1 MKKLWSH
8 GWFAGLLAGVAFLLI
23 PTVSAGADTSTTIQG
38 KAPAA
43 VPANESSPT
52 PSGELIEF
60 DVGIELKDLAG
71 AEALAKE
78 VTDPTSRS
86 YRRFLSPQQW
96 ESRFSPS
103 AKADKEVEASLRAA
117 GIKIAKVA
125 PDRMTIVAEGTAEQ
139 IEAYFETKLA
149 DYEVGEETLRLASS
163 SLSAP
168 TNVAP
173 LITGVRGVNEIHAK
187 PANLTGTG
195 FGGWG
200 GREHGDHGH
209 GPWGWSGHGHG
220 HGHGS
225 PGHGGHGHGHW
236 PPPQEEEV
244 EEIEQPAGF
253 RNATPCSAYYGQ
265 ELASTLPEFG
275 DGFPNP
281 LPYAP
286 CGYKPAQLQGAYNL
300 AGPISQGLNGSGVT
314 VAIVDAYV
322 SPTLYSD
329 AVEYAQKNQGT
340 TSHGYHGAGG
350 SQQWQPGQFKEMI
363 QRPFTKTEECE
374 APGWSGEQT
383 LDVEAVHAMAPGAKV
398 LYVGGK
404 NCTVALYNAVQEVVD
419 GHLANIVSDSWSNG
433 PEEEEGETTESR
445 EAFNHVLL
453 MAAGTGVGVQ
463 FSSGDEG
470 DNFIVS
476 GKQQPSFP
484 GTSPY
489 ATAVGGTSV
498 EIGAQN
504 NRLGEVGWSTG
515 ISALCTAELA
525 EIGLCEASEVGDWE
539 PEAPGEYD
547 YGGGGGTTNQYAEPW
562 YQEPVVPKELAEK
575 AGTGELNRVVPDI
588 SMEGDPS
595 TGMLVGET
603 QVFADGTYYDQYRIG
618 GTSLSSPLFAGLM
631 ADADQAARGSLGFV
645 NPLLYHLDAGSQ
657 SSGAFYDILPAG
669 KQAVVRNDY
678 LNEQNAEEG
687 ILTSARIL
695 GMEGATEFFC
705 PQVNEE
711 TGECEV
717 EIEEAPE
724 SLSAAPGFDS
734 MTGIGS
740 PGDQFIQEVIRH

>member
-1 MKKLWSH
+1 MKKVCCH
-8 GWFAGLLAGVAFLLI
+8 GWFAALLAGVAFLLI
-23 PTVSAGADTSTTIQG
+23 PTVAAGAATPTTTIQG
-38 KAPAA
+38 QAAAA
-43 VPANESSPT
+43 VPANETAPT
-52 PSGELIEF
+52 PAEEMIEF

-78 VTDPTSRS
+78 VTDPTNRH
-86 YRRFLSPQQW
+86 YRRYLTPQQW

-103 AKADKEVEASLRAA
+103 AKADREVERSLRRA
-117 GIKIAKVA
+117 GIKITKVD
-125 PDRMTIVAEGTAEQ
+125 PDRMTIEAEGTAEQ
-139 IEAYFETKLA
+139 IEGYFETTLA
-149 DYEVGEETLRLASS
+149 QYEVGDESVRLASS
-163 SLSAP
+163 PLSAP
-168 TNVAP
+168 AAVAP
-173 LITGVRGVNEIHAK
+173 LITGVRGVNEVRAK
-187 PANLTGTG
+187 PANLTGG
-195 FGGWG
+195 PGEWGGW
-200 GREHGDHGH
+200 
-209 GPWGWSGHGHG
+209 GHGHG
-220 HGHGS
+220 HG
-225 PGHGGHGHGHW
+225 PGHGQGPWGWPGHGHGHG
-236 PPPQEEEV
+236 PPPAEEV
-244 EEIEQPAGF
+244 QEIPQPAGF
-253 RNATPCSAYYGQ
+253 RVGTPCSTYYA
-265 ELASTLPEFG
+265 EKLASTLPNFG

-281 LPYAP
+281 LPYAV

-300 AGPISQGLNGSGVT
+300 AGAIAAGDNGSGVT
-314 VAIVDAYV
+314 VAITDAFV

-329 AVEYAQKNQGT
+329 AVEYAKRNQP
-340 TSHGYHGAGG
+340 A
-350 SQQWQPGQFKEMI
+350 SQQWRPGQFKQI
-363 QRPFTKTEECE
+363 IHRPFTKIGPEECE
-374 APGWSGEQT
+374 AEGWSGEQT

-398 LYVGGK
+398 LYIGGK
-404 NCTVALYNAVQEVVD
+404 NCTVSLFNAVEEVVD
-419 GHLANIVSDSWSNG
+419 GHLANVVTNSWSNG

-470 DNFIVS
+470 DNFTVS
-476 GKQQPSFP
+476 GSQQPSFP

-515 ISALCTAELA
+515 ISALCTEELA
-525 EIGLCEASEVGDWE
+525 TLAEPLCEPSEVGTWA

-547 YGGGGGTTNQYAEPW
+547 YGGGGGTSNQYAEPW
-562 YQEPVVPKELAEK
+562 YQEPVVPAEIAAR
-575 AGTGELNRVVPDI
+575 AGTGVLNRVVPDI

-603 QVFADGTYYDQYRIG
+603 QEFADGTYYDEYRIG

-645 NPLLYHLDAGSQ
+645 NPLLYHLDTGGNAN
-657 SSGAFYDILPAG
+657 AFLDILPAG

-678 LNEQNAEEG
+678 LNGEDATAG
-687 ILTSARIL
+687 VLPTARIL

-705 PQVNEE
+705 PEENPE

-717 EIEEAPE
+717 PIEEAPE
-724 SLSAAPGFDS
+724 SLTAARGFDS

-740 PGDQFIQEVIRH
+740 PGNGFIQEVTRH

>member
-1 MKKLWSH
+1 MTAGLSMKKLRSH
-8 GWFAGLLAGVAFLLI
+8 SWFVALLAGAAFLLI
-23 PTVSAGADTSTTIQG
+23 PTVSAGAATSMTIQG
-38 KAPAA
+38 KAAAA
-43 VPANESSPT
+43 VPANETAPT
-52 PSGELIEF
+52 PAGELIEF
-60 DVGIELKDLAG
+60 DVGVVLKNLPG
-71 AEALAKE
+71 AEAFAKE
-78 VTDPTSRS
+78 VTDPTSRN
-86 YRRFLSPQQW
+86 YRRYLTPQQW

-103 AKADKEVEASLRAA
+103 VKTDREIEASLRSA
-117 GIKIAKVA
+117 GIKITKVA
-125 PDRMTIVAEGTAEQ
+125 PDRMTIEAEGTAEQ
-139 IEAYFETKLA
+139 IAAYFQTTLA
-149 DYEVGEETLRLASS
+149 DYEVGEETVRLASS

-168 TNVAP
+168 SNVAP
-173 LITGVRGVNEIHAK
+173 LISGVRGVNEIHVK
-187 PANLTGTG
+187 PADLTGAG
-195 FGGWG
+195 FGGRG
-200 GREHGDHGH
+200 DRHGHGH

-220 HGHGS
+220 HG
-225 PGHGGHGHGHW
+225 PGGHGHW

-244 EEIEQPAGF
+244 EEIAQPAGF

-265 ELASTLPEFG
+265 ELASTLPDFG

-281 LPYAP
+281 LPYAV
-286 CGYKPAQLQGAYNL
+286 CGYKPAQLQGAYNV
-300 AGPISQGLNGSGVT
+300 AAPISQGDNGSGVT

-329 AVEYAQKNQGT
+329 AVEYAQKNQG
-340 TSHGYHGAGG
+340 SPAGGYHGSRG

-363 QRPFTKTEECE
+363 QRPFTRTEECE

-383 LDVEAVHAMAPGAKV
+383 LDVEAVHAMAPGANV

-404 NCTVALYNAVQEVVD
+404 NCTVSLYNAVEEVVD
-419 GHLANIVSDSWSNG
+419 GHLASIVSDSWTNG
-433 PEEEEGETTESR
+433 PEEEEGETTASR

-463 FSSGDEG
+463 FSAGDEG

-476 GKQQPSFP
+476 EHQQPSFP
-484 GTSPY
+484 ATSPY

-515 ISALCTAELA
+515 ISALCTEELV
-525 EIGLCEASEVGDWE
+525 ELELCEASEVNQWE
-539 PEAPGEYD
+539 PKAPGEYD
-547 YGGGGGTTNQYAEPW
+547 YGGGGGTSDQYPEPW
-562 YQEPVVPKELAEK
+562 YQAPVVPTEIAAR

-603 QVFADGTYYDQYRIG
+603 QEFADGTYYDQYRIG

-631 ADADQAARGSLGFV
+631 ADTDQAAGGSLGFV
-645 NPLLYHLDAGSQ
+645 NPLLYHLDSGAQASQ
-657 SSGAFYDILPAG
+657 AFYDILPAG

-678 LNEQNAEEG
+678 LNEENAEEG
-687 ILTSARIL
+687 ILTTARIL
-695 GMEGATEFFC
+695 GMEGATEYFC
-705 PQVNEE
+705 AKENEE
-711 TGECEV
+711 NGKCE
-717 EIEEAPE
+717 ELKEAPE

-740 PGDQFIQEVIRH
+740 PGDQFIEDLIER

>member
-1 MKKLWSH
+1 MKKLCSH
-8 GWFAGLLAGVAFLLI
+8 GWFAALVAGVAFLLI
-23 PTVSAGADTSTTIQG
+23 PTVSASAAASEEIQG

-43 VPANESSPT
+43 VPANETAPT
-52 PSGELIEF
+52 PPAELIEF
-60 DVGIELKDLAG
+60 DVGIELKDLPG
-71 AEALAKE
+71 AEAFAE
-78 VTDPTSRS
+78 EATDPTSRN
-86 YRRFLSPQQW
+86 YRRYLTPQQW

-103 AKADKEVEASLRAA
+103 IRADREVEASLRSA
-117 GIKIAKVA
+117 GFKILKVA
-125 PDRMTIVAEGTAEQ
+125 PDRMTIEAEGTAEQ
-139 IEAYFETKLA
+139 IEPYFETTLA
-149 DYEVGEETLRLASS
+149 NYEIGDETVRLASS

-173 LITGVRGVNEIHAK
+173 LISGVRGVNEIHVK
-187 PANLTGTG
+187 PANLTGAG
-195 FGGWG
+195 LGG
-200 GREHGDHGH
+200 
-209 GPWGWSGHGHG
+209 PGHGHSHGPSWWFG
-220 HGHGS
+220 H
-225 PGHGGHGHGHW
+225 GHGGHGHGW
-236 PPPQEEEV
+236 PPKPEEE
-244 EEIEQPAGF
+244 EEDEIPQPSGF

-265 ELASTLPEFG
+265 EPASTLPVFG

-281 LPYAP
+281 LPYAV

-314 VAIVDAYV
+314 VAIVDAFV

-329 AVEYAQKNQGT
+329 AVEYAQKNQGS
-340 TSHGYHGAGG
+340 TSGGYHGSRG

-363 QRPFTKTEECE
+363 QRPFTQTGPEECE
-374 APGWSGEQT
+374 AEGWSGEQT

-404 NCTVALYNAVQEVVD
+404 NCTVSLYNAVEEVVD
-419 GHLANIVSDSWSNG
+419 GHLASIVSDSWTNG
-433 PEEEEGETTESR
+433 PEEEKGETDESR

-476 GKQQPSFP
+476 GLQQPSFP
-484 GTSPY
+484 ATSPY

-515 ISALCTAELA
+515 ISALCTKELA
-525 EIGLCEASEVGDWE
+525 ELGLCESSEVDEWE

-547 YGGGGGTTNQYAEPW
+547 YGGGGGTTAQYAEPW
-562 YQEPVVPKELAEK
+562 YQKPVVPQEIAER
-575 AGTGELNRVVPDI
+575 AGTGDLNRVVPDI

-603 QVFADGTYYDQYRIG
+603 QDFADGTYYDQYRIG

-645 NPLLYHLDAGSQ
+645 NPLLYHLDSGGQNSQ
-657 SSGAFYDILPAG
+657 AFYDVLPAG
-669 KQAVVRNDY
+669 KQAVIRNDY
-678 LNEQNAEEG
+678 LNEENAAAG
-687 ILTSARIL
+687 VLTTARIL
-695 GMEGATEFFC
+695 GLEGATEFFC
-705 PQVNEE
+705 PLANEE
-711 TGECEV
+711 TGECEEEV
-717 EIEEAPE
+717 EEATE

-740 PGDQFIQEVIRH
+740 PGDQFIEELIKR

>member
-1 MKKLWSH
+1 MTAGVSMKKLWSH
-8 GWFAGLLAGVAFLLI
+8 GWFAALLAGVAFLLI
-23 PTVSAGADTSTTIQG
+23 PTVSASAATSTKIQG
-38 KAPAA
+38 KAAAA
-43 VPANESSPT
+43 VPANEAGPT

-60 DVGIELKDLAG
+60 DVGVELRDLSG
-71 AEALAKE
+71 AEAFAKE
-78 VTDPTSRS
+78 ATDPTSRK
-86 YRRFLSPQQW
+86 YRRYLTPQQW

-103 AKADKEVEASLRAA
+103 VKADREVEASLRRA
-117 GIKIAKVA
+117 GIKITKVA
-125 PDRMTIVAEGTAEQ
+125 PDRMTIEAEGTAEQ
-139 IEAYFETKLA
+139 IGAYFGTTLA
-149 DYEVGEETLRLASS
+149 NYEVGEETVRLASS

-168 TNVAP
+168 TSVAA
-173 LITGVRGVNEIHAK
+173 LITGVRGVNEVRAK
-187 PANLTGTG
+187 PANLTGADD
-195 FGGWG
+195 
-200 GREHGDHGH
+200 GDHG
-209 GPWGWSGHGHG
+209 PFGWHGHG
-220 HGHGS
+220 HGW
-225 PGHGGHGHGHW
+225 PGHGQ
-236 PPPQEEEV
+236 PPEAEEE
-244 EEIEQPAGF
+244 EIPQPLGF
-253 RNATPCSAYYGQ
+253 RVGTPCSAYYGQ
-265 ELASTLPEFG
+265 ELAATLPNFG
-275 DGFPNP
+275 DGYPSP
-281 LPYAP
+281 LPYAV

-300 AGPISQGLNGSGVT
+300 TGAIASGNDGSGVT

-329 AVEYAQKNQGT
+329 SVEYAKKNQ
-340 TSHGYHGAGG
+340 S
-350 SQQWQPGQFKEMI
+350 SQQWRPGQFKEMI
-363 QRPFTKTEECE
+363 QRPFTMTEECE

-404 NCTVALYNAVQEVVD
+404 NCTVSLYNAVEEVVD
-419 GHLANIVSDSWSNG
+419 GHLANIVTNSWSNG
-433 PEEEEGETTESR
+433 PEEEEAETTQSR
-445 EAFNHVLL
+445 EAFNNVLL

-476 GKQQPSFP
+476 GFQQPSFP

-515 ISALCTAELA
+515 ISDLCTEELA
-525 EIGLCEASEVGDWE
+525 TLAEPLCEPSEVGQWL

-562 YQEPVVPKELAEK
+562 YQEPVVPAEIAAR

-603 QVFADGTYYDQYRIG
+603 QQFADGTYYDEYRIG
-618 GTSLSSPLFAGLM
+618 GTSLSSPLLAGLL

-645 NPLLYHLDAGSQ
+645 NPLLYHLD
-657 SSGAFYDILPAG
+657 SGGQNSAAFYDILPAG

-678 LNEQNAEEG
+678 LNGENAEAG
-687 ILTSARIL
+687 VLTTARIL
-695 GMEGATEFFC
+695 GLEGATEYFC
-705 PQVNEE
+705 QPNEE

-717 EIEEAPE
+717 EKEAAE

-734 MTGIGS
+734 MTGLGS
-740 PGDQFIQEVIRH
+740 PGDQFIEELVRR

>member
-1 MKKLWSH
+1 MKKLLSH
-8 GWFAGLLAGVAFLLI
+8 GWFAALLAGVAFLLI
-23 PTVSAGADTSTTIQG
+23 PTVAAGAATTEEIQG

-43 VPANESSPT
+43 VPANETAPT

-60 DVGIELKDLAG
+60 DIGLELKDLPG

-78 VTDPTSRS
+78 VTDPTSRY
-86 YRRFLSPQQW
+86 YRRYLTPQQW

-103 AKADKEVEASLRAA
+103 TKADREVVASLRAA
-117 GIKIAKVA
+117 GIKVAKVA

-139 IEAYFETKLA
+139 IDAYFQTTLA

-168 TNVAP
+168 TTVAP
-173 LITGVRGVNEIHAK
+173 LITGVRGVDEIRAK
-187 PANLTGTG
+187 PANLTGAEFDG
-195 FGGWG
+195 QGGHG
-200 GREHGDHGH
+200 GHGH
-209 GPWGWSGHGHG
+209 GPWGWGGHGHG
-220 HGHGS
+220 
-225 PGHGGHGHGHW
+225 GHGHW
-236 PPPQEEEV
+236 PPPQEEEI

-253 RNATPCSAYYGQ
+253 RNASPCSAYYGQ
-265 ELASTLPEFG
+265 ELASTLPAFG
-275 DGFPNP
+275 GGFPNP
-281 LPYAP
+281 LPYTV

-300 AGPISQGLNGSGVT
+300 AAPISQGLDGSGVT
-314 VAIVDAYV
+314 VAIVDAFV

-340 TSHGYHGAGG
+340 TSHGYHGSGG

-363 QRPFTKTEECE
+363 QRPFTQTEECE

-404 NCTVALYNAVQEVVD
+404 NCTVSLYNAVEEVVD
-419 GHLANIVSDSWSNG
+419 GHLASIVSDSWSNG

-476 GKQQPSFP
+476 GSQQPSFP

-489 ATAVGGTSV
+489 ATAVGGTSI

-515 ISALCTAELA
+515 ISALCTEELA
-525 EIGLCEASEVGDWE
+525 ELEFCETSEVGQWE

-547 YGGGGGTTNQYAEPW
+547 YGGGGGTTNQYREPW
-562 YQEPVVPKELAEK
+562 YQEGVVPAELTAK
-575 AGTGELNRVVPDI
+575 AGTGVPNRVLPDI

-603 QVFADGTYYDQYRIG
+603 QAFSDGTYYDQYRIG

-645 NPLLYHLDAGSQ
+645 NPLLYHLDAGGQ
-657 SSGAFYDILPAG
+657 NSGAFYDILPAG

-678 LNEQNAEEG
+678 LNEENAEEG
-687 ILTSARIL
+687 ILTTARIL
-695 GMEGATEFFC
+695 GIEGATEFFC
-705 PQVNEE
+705 EKPNAE

-734 MTGIGS
+734 MTGLGS
-740 PGDQFIQEVIRH
+740 PGDQFISELIKR

>member
-1 MKKLWSH
+1 
-8 GWFAGLLAGVAFLLI
+8 
-23 PTVSAGADTSTTIQG
+23 
-38 KAPAA
+38 
-43 VPANESSPT
+43 VPANEAGPT
-52 PSGELIEF
+52 PAGELIEF

-71 AEALAKE
+71 AEAFAKE
-78 VTDPTSRS
+78 ATDPTSRY
-86 YRRFLSPQQW
+86 YRRYLSPQQW
-96 ESRFSPS
+96 ERRFSPT
-103 AKADKEVEASLRAA
+103 AKADREVERSLRRA
-117 GIKIAKVA
+117 GIKIVKVA
-125 PDRMTIVAEGTAEQ
+125 PDRMTIEAEGTAEQ
-139 IEAYFETKLA
+139 IEAYFGTTLA
-149 DYEVGEETLRLASS
+149 DYEVGEETVRLASS

-168 TNVAP
+168 TSVAP
-173 LITGVRGVNEIHAK
+173 LIAGVRGVNEVRAK
-187 PANLTGTG
+187 PANLTGG
-195 FGGWG
+195 AG
-200 GREHGDHGH
+200 EGDHGQFGWH
-209 GPWGWSGHGHG
+209 GHGWPGHGHG
-220 HGHGS
+220 
-225 PGHGGHGHGHW
+225 W
-236 PPPQEEEV
+236 PPEAEEE
-244 EEIEQPAGF
+244 EIAQPLGF
-253 RNATPCSAYYGQ
+253 RVGTPCSAYYG
-265 ELASTLPEFG
+265 EKPAGTLPEFG

-281 LPYAP
+281 LPYAV

-300 AGPISQGLNGSGVT
+300 TGAIAAGNNGSGVT
-314 VAIVDAYV
+314 VAITDAYV

-329 AVEYAQKNQGT
+329 AVEYAKRNQ
-340 TSHGYHGAGG
+340 S
-350 SQQWQPGQFKEMI
+350 SQPWRPGQFREMI
-363 QRPFTKTEECE
+363 QRPFKMTEECE

-383 LDVEAVHAMAPGAKV
+383 LDVEAVHAMAPGARV

-404 NCTVALYNAVQEVVD
+404 NCTVSLYNAVQEVVD
-419 GHLANIVSDSWSNG
+419 GHLANIVTNSWSNG
-433 PEEEEGETTESR
+433 PEEEEAETAQSR

-476 GKQQPSFP
+476 GSQQPSFP

-504 NRLGEVGWSTG
+504 NRLDEVGWSTG
-515 ISALCTAELA
+515 ISTLCTEELA
-525 EIGLCEASEVGDWE
+525 ELEFCEPSEVGQWL

-562 YQEPVVPKELAEK
+562 YQEPVVPQELAAR

-603 QVFADGTYYDQYRIG
+603 QEFADGTYYDEYRIG
-618 GTSLSSPLFAGLM
+618 GTSLSSPLLAGLL

-645 NPLLYHLDAGSQ
+645 NPLLYHLDSGGQNSQ
-657 SSGAFYDILPAG
+657 AFYDVLPAG
-669 KQAVVRNDY
+669 RQAVVRNDY
-678 LNEQNAEEG
+678 LNSENAEAG

-695 GMEGATEFFC
+695 GLEGATEYFC
-705 PQVNEE
+705 PQENEE
-711 TGECEV
+711 TGACEV

-740 PGDQFIQEVIRH
+740 PGDQFIEELTKH